1 MRTQLGDVV
10 SLRQLEPLENFKEEQ
25 RTRLIEKS
33 KQHRGHLVSDLKE
46 IKREIAREN
55 SNAKAYTRN
64 GSNKRQNKQ
73 LDYYKQSLKKLH
85 DERTQIVNDIKGVD
99 QFSIELKQ
107 QLNVLQQEIE
117 SKLQTLLPG
126 RQYTADESLVGEKC
140 GICFNDIEKGMNM
153 RRLSC
158 NCEHVFCRDCVV
170 TWLTINNNCPNCRHS
185 FD

>member
-1 MRTQLGDVV
+1 M
-10 SLRQLEPLENFKEEQ
+10 SFRQLEQLENFKEGQ
-25 RTRLIEKS
+25 RTRLIENS
-33 KQHRGHLVSDLKE
+33 KQLRDHFVNDLKE

-117 SKLQTLLPG
+117 NKLQTLLPG

-140 GICFNDIEKGMNM
+140 GVCLNDIEVGMNM
-153 RRLSC
+153 IRLSC
-158 NCEHVFCRDCVV
+158 NCEHVFCRDCVGKWV
-170 TWLTINNNCPNCRHS
+170 VINNNCPNCRHS